1 MSRAEGASF
10 GGTIAVRRGLSAA
23 EEFSVLCHEAAHELL
38 HRADQGTENSKTV
51 RQTEAEAVAFVVCQ
65 AIGLDTNSASADYLS
80 LYGGNKEVLAKSLG
94 RIQRT
99 AARIIEGL
107 QREIGPDTSA
117 PVSVQEGTILL
128 VA

>member
-1 MSRAEGASF
+1 M
-10 GGTIAVRRGLSAA
+10 
-23 EEFSVLCHEAAHELL
+23 
-38 HRADQGTENSKTV
+38 
-51 RQTEAEAVAFVVCQ
+51 VCQ

-107 QREIGPDTSA
+107 QGEARADTAAS
-117 PVSVQEGTILL
+117 VSVPEGTLQL
-128 VA
+128 AA

>member
-1 MSRAEGASF
+1 M
-10 GGTIAVRRGLSAA
+10 
-23 EEFSVLCHEAAHELL
+23 
-38 HRADQGTENSKTV
+38 
-51 RQTEAEAVAFVVCQ
+51 VCQ

-107 QREIGPDTSA
+107 TAERRSTAMVEEAVVLPCREA
-117 PVSVQEGTILL
+117 
-128 VA
+128 A